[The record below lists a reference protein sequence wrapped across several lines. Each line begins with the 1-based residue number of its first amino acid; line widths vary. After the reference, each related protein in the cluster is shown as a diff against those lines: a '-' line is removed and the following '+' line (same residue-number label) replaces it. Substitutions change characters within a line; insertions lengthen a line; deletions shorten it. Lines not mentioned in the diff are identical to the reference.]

1 MITAE
6 VSFEGDVM
14 YIGGKMIT
22 FEQTVVGD
30 RWEIEG
36 LDEAFVTLEELVR
49 HCSNNHVGFSNW

>member
-14 YIGGKMIT
+14 YIKGKMIT
-22 FEQTVVGD
+22 FEQTAMGD

-36 LDEAFVTLEELVR
+36 LDEAFVTLEDLVR
-49 HCSNNHVGFSNW
+49 HCSNNHVEISN